1 VVRPATAARFGHDVP
16 VPIPYAARLL
26 APVVA
31 LALTAAACTGGDEPA
46 EPSASSSS
54 ASPSVAL
61 PTGDVEVPEGTELTP
76 SGAGLDF
83 GESATVAYEAGRDR
97 GSVLELTV
105 LGARQGRIRDLS
117 AFQLDEATRASTP
130 YYVRVR
136 VANVGTDD
144 LGGTAVPLFA
154 VDGRDT
160 LVQPSTFTAEFA
172 RCPSTPLPAR
182 FGPDRTAT
190 RCLVY
195 LLPDRGRLE
204 AVSYRP
210 LQSFE
215 AITWTGEVARP
226 SRR

>member
-1 VVRPATAARFGHDVP
+1 MR

-26 APVVA
+26 VPVVA
-31 LALTAAACTGGDEPA
+31 LALTTAACGGDDEPQEPA
-46 EPSASSSS
+46 ATE

-61 PTGDVEVPEGTELTP
+61 PTGDVEVPEGVELTP
-76 SGAGLDF
+76 SGTSLDF
-83 GESATVAYEAGRDR
+83 RETATVAYEAGRGR
-97 GSVLELTV
+97 GSVLGLTV
-105 LGARQGRIRDLS
+105 LGAQEGRVRDLS
-117 AFQLDEATRASTP
+117 AFQLDDVTRASTP

-136 VANVGTDD
+136 VANLGEED

-160 LVQPSTFTAEFA
+160 LVQPSSFTAEFA
-172 RCPSTPLPAR
+172 RCPSTPLPESFA
-182 FGPDRTAT
+182 PDDTVT

-195 LLPDRGRLE
+195 LLPDAGTLE

-215 AITWTGEVARP
+215 AITWTGDVEAAGGGRDDRRP
-226 SRR
+226 RGRGR